1 MCIVMSCISINK
13 MNVDNAKALFAYFP
27 YFVENNQNM
36 INCNYFILFYYESN
50 ILSNISGI
58 LCRGNS
64 NKAMNGLNIQ
74 LHLTCSTDSFFHFN

>member
-36 INCNYFILFYYESN
+36 INCDYFIL
-50 ILSNISGI
+50 L
-58 LCRGNS
+58 
-64 NKAMNGLNIQ
+64 
-74 LHLTCSTDSFFHFN
+74 